1 MKKTFFTILVI
12 AAVLLLTAT
21 SCSNNGSAN
30 GPEELSVTR
39 LRSVGE
45 PSPNPVNLSHCLLP
59 GSKETLESFKHV
71 SKGRLYYM
79 DYDIDFPFED
89 MIPVKK
95 EERLVPNDY
104 PSLMY
109 KFNSTLFDDAVK
121 GNGTSSGSGAC
132 SGFVCHNAGG
142 QLLFGRNMDSQEG
155 NLIVTFHRKQSNGYK
170 FVFMTNQYY
179 LDWLNGT
186 TGPGYEADGIFIDGK
201 TDLSL
206 ALRQPLFAL
215 DGMNEHGLCF
225 AAYQLPDFM
234 PDKALENPDMP
245 MPVDQE
251 TPDSK
256 GQITYSTLAYL
267 ILSKCRTVSE
277 VEEMMSGYDYVT
289 MTNKA
294 NTHWYVADADGDYAV
309 FEYWGRGTKDSPFKL
324 YVMRHTERFRKTG
337 NHTYYGVPYEYNS
350 IENYYCNPEAALT
363 YNQDR
368 WQFNFSNKVRV
379 HHMMSAYKP
388 VMSEKQALMCLQE
401 GSFGIE
407 EPDNVTNWSC
417 IYNPAERTM
426 LFNMRNDLSEVYSID
441 LKEDL

>member
-1 MKKTFFTILVI
+1 MKTIASIIVSSALVFGL
-12 AAVLLLTAT
+12 A
-21 SCSNNGSAN
+21 SCSNSGPAN
-30 GPEELSVTR
+30 TTEDIKIIR

-45 PSPNPVNLSHCLLP
+45 PSPNTVNLSHCLLP
-59 GSKETLESFKHV
+59 GSKETLESFRHV

-89 MIPVKK
+89 LIPEEKD
-95 EERLVPNDY
+95 ERLAPNDY
-104 PSLMY
+104 PTLMY
-109 KFNSTLFDDAVK
+109 KFNSALYGDAVK
-121 GNGTSSGSGAC
+121 GSETSDCTGAC

-170 FVFMTNQYY
+170 FVFMTNQCY
-179 LDWLNGT
+179 LDLLNGT
-186 TGPGYEADGIFIDGK
+186 TGPGYRSDGIFMDGK

-225 AAYQLPDFM
+225 AAYQLPDFI
-234 PDKALENPDMP
+234 PDKASENPDMP
-245 MPVDQE
+245 MPVNQE
-251 TPDSK
+251 TPGSK
-256 GQITYSTLAYL
+256 GQITYSTLVYL

-277 VEEMMSGYDYVT
+277 VEEMMSKYDYVT
-289 MTNKA
+289 MMNKL
-294 NTHWYVADADGDYAV
+294 NTHWYVADAEGDYAV
-309 FEYWGRGTKDSPFKL
+309 FEYWGRGTEESPYKL
-324 YVMRHTERFRKTG
+324 YVMRRNERFHKTG
-337 NHTYYGVPYEYNS
+337 NHTYFGVPYEYNS
-350 IENYYCNPEAALT
+350 IENYYCNPEAAAT

-388 VMSEKQALMCLQE
+388 VMSEKEALMCLQE

-407 EPDNVTNWSC
+407 DPDDVTNWSC

-426 LFNMRNDLSEVYSID
+426 LFNMRNDLSEAYFID

>member
-1 MKKTFFTILVI
+1 MKTISLIIVSSALVFGL
-12 AAVLLLTAT
+12 A
-21 SCSNNGSAN
+21 SCGNSGPAN
-30 GPEELSVTR
+30 TTEDFKIIR

-45 PSPNPVNLSHCLLP
+45 HSPNPVNLSHCLLP
-59 GSKETLESFKHV
+59 GSKETLESFRHV
-71 SKGRLYYM
+71 SKGRLFYM

-89 MIPVKK
+89 LIPEKK
-95 EERLVPNDY
+95 EERLAPNDY
-104 PSLMY
+104 PTLMY
-109 KFNSTLFDDAVK
+109 KFNSALYGDTVK
-121 GNGTSSGSGAC
+121 GSETSYGTGAC
-132 SGFVCHNAGG
+132 SGFVCHNAEG
-142 QLLFGRNMDSQEG
+142 QLLFGRNMDSQCG
-155 NLIVTFHRKQSNGYK
+155 NLIVTFHRKQTDGYK

-179 LDWLNGT
+179 LDLLNGT
-186 TGPGYEADGIFIDGK
+186 TGPEYKADGIFMDRR

-234 PDKALENPDMP
+234 PDIAQENPNMP
-245 MPVDQE
+245 MPVNQN
-251 TPDSK
+251 TPGSK
-256 GQITYSTLAYL
+256 GQIEYSTLVYL
-267 ILSKCRTVSE
+267 ILSKCRTVSD
-277 VEEMMSGYDYVT
+277 VEEMMSKYDYVT
-289 MTNKA
+289 MMNKL
-294 NTHWYVADADGDYAV
+294 NTHWYVADAEGDYAV
-309 FEYWGRGTKDSPFKL
+309 FEYWGRGTEESPYKL
-324 YVMRHTERFRKTG
+324 YVMRRDERFRKTG

-350 IENYYCNPEAALT
+350 IENYYCNPEAAFT
-363 YNQDR
+363 YNQDK

-388 VMSEKQALMCLQE
+388 VMTEKEALICLQE

-407 EPDNVTNWSC
+407 EPDDVTNWSC